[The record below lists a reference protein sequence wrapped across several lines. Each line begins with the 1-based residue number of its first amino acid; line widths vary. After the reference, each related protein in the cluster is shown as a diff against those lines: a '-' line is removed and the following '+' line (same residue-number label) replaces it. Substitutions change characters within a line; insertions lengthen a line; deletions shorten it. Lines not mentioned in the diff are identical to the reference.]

1 MHPLC
6 SLNNYCSI
14 TTIAQIGK
22 FILVDLFEDGSM
34 GIHEKVLNDKI
45 FELRLLAQFFT
56 RSKFFFIHDK
66 FTSDLHAGFLV

>member
-22 FILVDLFEDGSM
+22 FILGDLFKDWDM
-34 GIHEKVLNDKI
+34 RIHDRAINDK
-45 FELRLLAQFFT
+45 FFDLRLLAQFFT
-56 RSKFFFIHDK
+56 RPKFFFIHDK
-66 FTSDLHAGFLV
+66 FTSDLHTGFLV